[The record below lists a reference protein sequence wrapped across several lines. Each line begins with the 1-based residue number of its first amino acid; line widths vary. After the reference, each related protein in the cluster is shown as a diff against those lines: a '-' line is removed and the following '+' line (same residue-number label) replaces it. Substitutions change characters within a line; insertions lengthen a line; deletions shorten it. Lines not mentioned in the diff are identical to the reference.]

1 MPEPR
6 KKPIKLEW
14 QGGIADVSQSNS
26 TSTNTLSERVI
37 PKNEARNSYKNASGK
52 NNGAHANSNANT
64 TPNSNANT
72 TPNSNANT
80 TPNSNANTTPNTT
93 PNSNSK
99 NASTAAI
106 KSIKLKKETKGRSG
120 HPVIVLFD
128 FIPSLSEETLETFSK
143 TLKSKLGCGGS
154 IENGTLIL
162 QTRSVETVETHLATL
177 GILSKRCGGF

>member
-52 NNGAHANSNANT
+52 NNGAHANSNA
-64 TPNSNANT
+64 
-72 TPNSNANT
+72 
-80 TPNSNANTTPNTT
+80 NSNANTTPNTT